1 MKIRQKIAML
11 LAAAMTITAV
21 PAMTMAKSDFALTN
35 GIITRE
41 KDKLVGNGAELKV
54 TFKDQVTT
62 KSVFFVNLA
71 NAKWETTATSASG
84 LVAGV
89 AIKKNN
95 DTELEVT
102 LTPASATDPL
112 YGPDKP
118 IYIPLQFVK
127 ITGGDAT
134 VAVDGNGTIISD
146 QAPIVFART
155 SDNKATVSFGDS
167 KNLYKYGTV
176 ADITI
181 EEPLK
186 GTMGTS
192 QWVTLELDNT
202 DYMFVLDTKT
212 ASPTSTTDFDYE
224 LSKGFSGGTVVVSNA
239 AYTTVAGEQDS
250 SSITFRIMNMDG
262 ASATAPGRLKIKNLP
277 IKLKPTRSFVED
289 DTINLTVKSGDPD
302 DKITET
308 SGKVAVAK
316 ELSCSIE
323 MKDKKVVDIVAGK
336 NEKVEFTVLENVNDS
351 MLDRMMEVRID
362 NAFFADG
369 KVSGNKI
376 TDQTMKIKTKFATDT
391 TYSAAGAGGYTGL
404 SDFTWVKNKDNEVI
418 GFDFTVPSGVRQA
431 DIDKITFEDA
441 KIFVPVNKKGD
452 VKITVNG
459 RAVGAE
465 VSTVAVNAVVPF
477 ETSFDQFTVKVGI
490 KEQIGGKLVIKET
503 DKARFDQ
510 NNPLLITFDKQDD
523 GYGFSGKPT
532 VKVVEGDLKLD
543 MDNIKDANGVITIPV
558 LRKSSTAST
567 IEITDFKINVD
578 RTVPQGKYDLK
589 LNGKAIEPGCQMGD
603 LTVADFLNVA
613 TANTEDISTN
623 NGLRKGVA
631 SFVIGSDKFVV
642 NGMEQTMDAKAYL
655 DPAGRTMVPLR
666 FVANALGI
674 DDTSI
679 YYAKKTAT
687 VVAGAKTISLTLG
700 DKVAKMNGVDV
711 KVMDVAPA
719 MVNDRVYVPVGE
731 LANLLSVKA
740 EWDGATQ
747 TATFTV
753 E

>member
-1 MKIRQKIAML
+1 ML
-11 LAAAMTITAV
+11 LVAAMSITAV
-21 PAMTMAKSDFALTN
+21 PAMTMAKSDFNLTN

-41 KDKLVGNGAELKV
+41 KDNLVGNGASLKV
-54 TFKDQVTT
+54 TLKDQVTT

-71 NAKWETTATSASG
+71 NAKWDNTVASQAALG
-84 LVAGV
+84 TIVGGKVTL
-89 AIKKNN
+89 KKNN

-102 LTPASATDPL
+102 ITPVGATDADFAVDDSFL
-112 YGPDKP
+112 L
-118 IYIPLQFVK
+118 PLQFVK
-127 ITGGDAT
+127 LTGGDAT
-134 VAVDGNGTIISD
+134 VAIDGNGTEISD
-146 QAPIVFART
+146 LSPIVFAKT
-155 SDNKATVSFGDS
+155 SDNKATVTFGDS
-167 KNLYKYGTV
+167 KNIYKNGTI

-192 QWVTLELDNT
+192 QNVTLELDNT
-202 DYMFVLDTKT
+202 DYMFVLDTLT
-212 ASPTSTTDFDYE
+212 ASATSTTDFNYE
-224 LSKGFSGGTVVVSNA
+224 LSKGFSGGTVRVSNA
-239 AYTTVAGEQDS
+239 AYTIVAGEQDT
-250 SSITFRIMNMDG
+250 SSITFQIWNMDG
-262 ASATAPGRLKIKNLP
+262 ASATAPGRIKIKDLP
-277 IKLKPTRSFVED
+277 IKLKPTRSFSED
-289 DTINLTVKSGDPD
+289 DTINLTVKSGGND

-308 SGKVAVAK
+308 TGKVAVAK

-336 NEKVEFTVLENVNDS
+336 SEKIEFTVLENVNDS

-362 NAFFADG
+362 NAYFFDNGTTWTNLTAG
-369 KVSGNKI
+369 LQPMKI
-376 TDQTMKIKTKFATDT
+376 TTKFASDT
-391 TYSAAGAGGYTGL
+391 SYTAGAYTGL
-404 SDFTWVKNKDNEVI
+404 NDFTWVKDKDNKVI
-418 GFDFTVPSGVRQA
+418 GFDFTVPNGVRQA
-431 DIDKITFEDA
+431 DIDKITFSDV
-441 KIFVPVNKKGD
+441 KIYVPVDKKGD
-452 VKITVNG
+452 VKLTVSG
-459 RAVGAE
+459 RSVGSE
-465 VSTVAVNAVVPF
+465 ISTVAVNAVVPF
-477 ETSFDQFTVKVGI
+477 ETSFEQFTVKVGI

-603 LTVADFLNVA
+603 LTIADFLNVA

-623 NGLRKGVA
+623 NGLRKGIA

-642 NGMEQTMDAKAYL
+642 NGLETTMDAKAYL

-679 YYAKKTAT
+679 FYAQKTAT
-687 VVAGAKTISLTLG
+687 IVAGGKTISLTLG
-700 DKVAKMNGVDV
+700 DKLAKLNGAPA
-711 KVMDVAPA
+711 KVMDVAPV

-740 EWDGATQ
+740 TWDGATQ